1 MQEAV
6 SVPRVGETRQTLER
20 VETLSKR
27 SKEVIDHAQD
37 AGAWSRMRGAFPV
50 LREGGYWNSGTCGPL
65 PLRSLQALQEA
76 QEQELLGG
84 RSAISGY
91 LRFLKR
97 QAHLHALLAAL
108 LGAAEEEVIWTQNT
122 TEGMNIVLWGLPW
135 QAGDQI
141 LTSDQEHMGL
151 LAPLAQIHRRFGVEV
166 RYLPF
171 RGDAQEDAALLEQAI
186 SPRTRL
192 VALSHVSYLDGRRF
206 AIEAVGAMCRARG
219 IPLLVDAAQSLGV
232 FPLDVKALQIDFLA
246 APCQKWLCG
255 PEGTGVL
262 FVDRAWQSRL
272 QPTFVGTFSMRNAG
286 WYDQT
291 APYYVPTE
299 GAGRYLAG
307 GRFRPLLE
315 GLVASLEFLETEVGW
330 PWIFARIA
338 AMVPKVRAALESL
351 EGVSVVTPAGKE
363 ASLLAFRMEGVA
375 PAALMAVLEK
385 EGMIL
390 RSVPANPPSLRVSVG
405 FFHDTQDIERL
416 CEALQRGAAILR
428 ESGRTDRG

>member
-1 MQEAV
+1 MKKRTNEA
-6 SVPRVGETRQTLER
+6 
-20 VETLSKR
+20 K
-27 SKEVIDHAQD
+27 DHAQD
-37 AGAWSRMRGAFPV
+37 AASWANLRGAFPV

-65 PLRSLQALQEA
+65 PLQSVRALQEA

-97 QAHLHALLAAL
+97 QAHLHGQLASL
-108 LGAAEEEVIWTQNT
+108 MGAEETEVVWTQNT

-135 QAGDQI
+135 EAGDEI
-141 LTSDQEHMGL
+141 ITSNQEHMGL
-151 LAPLAQIHRRFGVEV
+151 LAPLAQIHRRFGVQV

-171 RGDAQEDAALLEQAI
+171 CGDPVEDVALLKEAI
-186 SPRTRL
+186 TPKTRL

-206 AIEAVGAMCRARG
+206 AIQEVGEVCRTRG
-219 IPLLVDAAQSLGV
+219 IPFLVDAAQSLGV

-262 FVDRAWQSRL
+262 FVEKAWQSRL

-315 GLVASLEFLETEVGW
+315 GLVASLAFLQDEVGW
-330 PWIFARIA
+330 PWIFSRIA
-338 AMVPKVRAALESL
+338 EMVPKVRAALEAL
-351 EGVSVVTPAGKE
+351 EGVTILTPAGRE
-363 ASLLAFRMEGVA
+363 ASLLAFRMDGVA
-375 PAALMAVLEK
+375 PTAMSAVLEK
-385 EGMIL
+385 EGIIL
-390 RSVPANPPSLRVSVG
+390 RSVPAEPPSLRVSVG
-405 FFHDTQDIERL
+405 FFHDAQDIERL
-416 CEALQRGAAILR
+416 CEALQRNAVMLR
-428 ESGRTDRG
+428 ESGRGERG